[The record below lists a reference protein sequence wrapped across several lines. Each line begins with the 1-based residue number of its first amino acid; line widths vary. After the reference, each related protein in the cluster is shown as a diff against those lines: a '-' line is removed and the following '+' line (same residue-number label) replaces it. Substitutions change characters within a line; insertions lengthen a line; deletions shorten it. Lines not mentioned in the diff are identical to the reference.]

1 MDKMFSLILNVE
13 LSKEFYSKKMK
24 VKPSNKAP
32 LSCFKSTLLKW
43 VQNTTP
49 KTLIV
54 REILVDTHYRF
65 NRVGSMAGLKEVIN
79 TPKLASFL

>member
-24 VKPSNKAP
+24 LKPSNKAP
-32 LSCFKSTLLKW
+32 LYGFKFMLLKW

-54 REILVDTHYRF
+54 REILIDTHYRF
-65 NRVGSMAGLKEVIN
+65 NHVGNMARLKEVIN
-79 TPKLASFL
+79 MPKLASFL